1 MSEEPGDFLTTLFF
15 TFKEC
20 EMVRMIILSRPNHKI
35 EEQMYHNL
43 EATIYPVKPP
53 SYSNDPGTKA
63 ANATESG
70 VHTLTA
76 QILIEESQVSSDIN
90 IYVTDRVK
98 RTPKLK
104 A

>member
-1 MSEEPGDFLTTLFF
+1 MSNVSNPLT
-15 TFKEC
+15 
-20 EMVRMIILSRPNHKI
+20 HW
-35 EEQMYHNL
+35 
-43 EATIYPVKPP
+43 
-53 SYSNDPGTKA
+53 
-63 ANATESG
+63 
-70 VHTLTA
+70 TA